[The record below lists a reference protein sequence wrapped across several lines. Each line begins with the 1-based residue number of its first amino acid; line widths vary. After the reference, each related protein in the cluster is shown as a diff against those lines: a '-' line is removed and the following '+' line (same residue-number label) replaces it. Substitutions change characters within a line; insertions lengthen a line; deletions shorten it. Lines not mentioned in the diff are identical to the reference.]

1 MKLKKLFDPR
11 SVAIIGASE
20 TSGKVG
26 NIIFENLVK
35 GGYKGKIYPIN
46 PKYKKIDK
54 IKCYS
59 TVLDIE
65 DEIDMAIVAIP
76 AGVVPQSIKECAWR
90 ARPIKNIVIIS
101 AGFSE
106 SGEKG
111 SLLEKEI
118 KELAGE
124 YGLNIVG
131 PNCLGIVNSKIRL
144 NASFAKRNIKEG
156 KIGLVM
162 QSGAF
167 TTALVDLAENN
178 NLGFSSIVTLGNK
191 AVLDEVDFIDYFKED
206 EETRLVVFYLESI
219 NRGRVFMEEI
229 AGLSGKKP
237 VFVLKAGNSKK
248 VQTAIQS
255 HTGAMAGEFE
265 VAKKGLEEG
274 GCLLFESIAGLFQT
288 LKFFNGFR
296 LPRNNKTVVI
306 TNAGGPGVITTDLI
320 ERTKNIEMLDL
331 AVEEKKM
338 IKGKLPPACS
348 AENPIDVLGD
358 ADSSRYE
365 SVLSILSRNEKVGS
379 AIILVTPQAQ
389 TDIEQ
394 ISQVI
399 IKANKKSPFPI
410 LPVFLGG
417 PAGVLAENSLSG
429 AGLSNFNFPSE
440 AICALD
446 KANEFA
452 FKKKFQSLDN
462 IEIKTSQHKRSE
474 KILCNIIKEKRNGFY
489 YQEACALASLY
500 GLESEGALYLG
511 STKDILN
518 ISDDIFPVVAKIDD
532 PAILHKN
539 DKGGIC
545 LNIMNKEDLR
555 KAFDDLKANFN
566 DSKIIIQKQL
576 PAGLEI
582 ILGIKKDPQFGMVVL
597 CGLGGIFAE
606 IIEEKSLWFA
616 PVGRQKIESEL
627 ADSKIRKVL
636 EKNKIK
642 IEVLIEE
649 IKKLSQLAAEN
660 EWIKELDINPMIF
673 YKDKAPIAVDIK
685 GIVKTK

>member
-1 MKLKKLFDPR
+1 MKMKKLFDPR
-11 SVAIIGASE
+11 SVAIIGASD
-20 TSGKVG
+20 TPGKVG

-35 GGYKGKIYPIN
+35 GGYKGRVYPIN
-46 PKYKKIDK
+46 PKYKKIGK

-59 TVLDIE
+59 TVLDIK
-65 DEIDMAIVAIP
+65 DEVDMAIIAIP
-76 AGVVPQSIKECAWR
+76 AGFVSQSIKECAWR
-90 ARPIKNIVIIS
+90 AQPIKDIVIIS

-106 SGEKG
+106 SGEEG

-118 KELAGE
+118 KELARE
-124 YGLNIVG
+124 YELNIVG
-131 PNCLGIVNSKIRL
+131 PNCLGIINSKIGL
-144 NASFAKRNIKEG
+144 NASFAKRNIKKG

-178 NLGFSSIVTLGNK
+178 NLGFSSIATLGNK

-206 EETRLVVFYLESI
+206 EETQLVVFYLESI
-219 NRGRVFMEEI
+219 NRGKAFMEKI
-229 AGLSGKKP
+229 ASLSSKKP

-248 VQTAIQS
+248 VQAAIQS

-265 VAKKGLEEG
+265 VVKRGLEEG
-274 GCLLFESIAGLFQT
+274 GCLFFESIAGLFHA

-296 LPRNNKTVVI
+296 LPKNNRTVVV

-331 AVEEKKM
+331 AAEEKKM
-338 IKGKLPPACS
+338 IKEKLTPACS
-348 AENPIDVLGD
+348 VENPIDVLGD

-365 SVLSILSRNEKVGS
+365 SILSILSQNEKVGS

-399 IKANKKSPFPI
+399 IKANKKAPFPV

-417 PAGVLAENSLSG
+417 PASVLAESSLVG
-429 AGLSNFNFPSE
+429 ANLSNFNFPSE
-440 AICALD
+440 AIYALD
-446 KANEFA
+446 KANEFV
-452 FKKKFQSLDN
+452 FKKKVQLSDD
-462 IEIKTSQHKRSE
+462 IEIKTSQHGRSG
-474 KILCNIIKEKRNGFY
+474 KILSNIIKEKRNGFY
-489 YQEACALASLY
+489 YQEACELASLY
-500 GLESEGALYLG
+500 GLESEKALYLG

-518 ISDDIFPVVAKIDD
+518 IPDDIFPVVAKIDD

-539 DKGGIC
+539 AKDGVC
-545 LNIMNKEDLR
+545 LNIMNKEDLK

-566 DSKIIIQKQL
+566 DSKVIVQKQL

-582 ILGIKKDPQFGMVVL
+582 ILGIKKDPHFGMVVL
-597 CGLGGIFAE
+597 CGLGGIFTE
-606 IIEEKSLWFA
+606 IIKEKNLWFA
-616 PVGRQKIESEL
+616 PVGRRKIEAEL
-627 ADSKIRKVL
+627 ADSKIKKVL
-636 EKNKIK
+636 EKNKIR
-642 IEVLIEE
+642 IDALIEE
-649 IKKLSQLAAEN
+649 VGKLSQLAAEN
-660 EWIKELDINPMIF
+660 EWIKELDINPIIF
-673 YKDKAPIAVDIK
+673 YRDKRPIAVDIK
-685 GIVKTK
+685 GIVKTE